1 MNNTVFTFK
10 FHIPNSNVHFSFIQ
24 GGYFGLGWFRDIWR
38 IPSYV
43 REANDD
49 PAYLIDLTEKMR
61 TRKKPPFSVS
71 CSLLPF

>member
-1 MNNTVFTFK
+1 MNNPVFSFK
-10 FHIPNSNVHFSFIQ
+10 FQCSIFFFY

-71 CSLLPF
+71 CSL